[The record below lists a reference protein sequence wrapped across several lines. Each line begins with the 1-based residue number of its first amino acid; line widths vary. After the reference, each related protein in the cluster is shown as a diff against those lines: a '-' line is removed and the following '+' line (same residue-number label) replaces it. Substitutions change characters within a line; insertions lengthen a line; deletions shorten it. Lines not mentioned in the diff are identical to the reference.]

1 MLSIPFN
8 PFTWDAT
15 RNRVGSDIV
24 SLDLK
29 DNARKLIEVSNLT
42 KDIVISMPLQPQKV
56 SLEIP
61 QYFTRKGN
69 LRFHQIN
76 VEYENTLILL
86 EIKPEEKSTSLFV
99 YLRYGMRPT
108 IEVHDVNA
116 TISKEETCVWTIV
129 HDSIRAKREC
139 FSHGREVVPI
149 KALAMQPGRYFLG
162 VQNCNSSFGS
172 HIRRKRSCFGNRRQ
186 KRSCVQVKDPPPTP
200 PLSKNKTV
208 VPNYDPNVDRN
219 YTLRV
224 ALGSCVYWSE
234 REEKWTTAGCRVSV

>member
-8 PFTWDAT
+8 PFSWDTT
-15 RNRVGSDIV
+15 RNRVDSDII

-29 DNARKLIEVSNLT
+29 DHARKLIEISNLT
-42 KDIVISMPLQPQKV
+42 KDVVISMPLKPQKV

-61 QYFTRKGN
+61 QYFTGKDN

-76 VEYENTLILL
+76 VEYENTLIIL
-86 EIKPEEKSTSLFV
+86 EIKPEEKSTTLFV
-99 YLRYGMRPT
+99 YLRFRNRPT
-108 IEVHDVNA
+108 IEVHDINA
-116 TISKEETCVWTIV
+116 TISKEETCIW
-129 HDSIRAKREC
+129 IRAKRQC

-162 VQNCNSSFGS
+162 VQNYNSSSSS

-186 KRSCVQVKDPPPTP
+186 KRSCVEVKDPPPAP
-200 PLSKNKTV
+200 PRSKNVSV
-208 VPNYDPNVDRN
+208 VPNYDPNVDKN

-234 REEKWTTAGCRVSV
+234 REEKWTTAGCRVSVC

>member
-15 RNRVGSDIV
+15 RNRVDSDII

-29 DNARKLIEVSNLT
+29 DHARKLIEVSNLT
-42 KDIVISMPLQPQKV
+42 KDVVISMPLKPQNV

-61 QYFTRKGN
+61 QYFTGKDI

-76 VEYENTLILL
+76 VEYENTLIIL
-86 EIKPEEKSTSLFV
+86 EIKPEEKSTTLFV
-99 YLRYGMRPT
+99 YLRFRNRPT
-108 IEVHDVNA
+108 IEVHDINA
-116 TISKEETCVWTIV
+116 TISKEETCIWTTAR
-129 HDSIRAKREC
+129 DSIRAKRQC

-162 VQNCNSSFGS
+162 VQNYNSSSSS

-186 KRSCVQVKDPPPTP
+186 KRSCVLVKDPPPTP
-200 PLSKNKTV
+200 PRSKNVSV
-208 VPNYDPNVDRN
+208 VPNYDPNVDKN

>member
-15 RNRVGSDIV
+15 RNRVDSNIM

-29 DNARKLIEVSNLT
+29 DHARGLIEVSNLT
-42 KDIVISMPLQPQKV
+42 KEVVISMPLKPQKI

-61 QYFTRKGN
+61 QYFTGKDN

-76 VEYENTLILL
+76 VEYENTLIIL
-86 EIKPEEKSTSLFV
+86 EIKPEEKSTTLFV
-99 YLRYGMRPT
+99 YLRFRNRPT
-108 IEVHDVNA
+108 FEVHDINA
-116 TISKEETCVWTIV
+116 TISKEETCIWTTA
-129 HDSIRAKREC
+129 HGSIRAKRQC
-139 FSHGREVVPI
+139 FSHAREVMPI

-162 VQNCNSSFGS
+162 VQNYNSSSSS

-200 PLSKNKTV
+200 PRSKNVSV
-208 VPNYDPNVDRN
+208 VPNYDPTVDKN

-234 REEKWTTAGCRVSV
+234 REEKWTTAGCQASV